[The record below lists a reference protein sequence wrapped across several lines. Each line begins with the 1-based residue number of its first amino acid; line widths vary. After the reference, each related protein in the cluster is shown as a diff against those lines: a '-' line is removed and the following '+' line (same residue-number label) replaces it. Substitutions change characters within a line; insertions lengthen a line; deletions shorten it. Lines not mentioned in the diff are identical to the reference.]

1 MQQRHVCQQFNQNF
15 LKSPPSPVKG
25 APGPFAAFLRLFPLL
40 VGLHSRLHLF
50 RAKDPL
56 DPPIA
61 GGAEKNRKPQS
72 KGFAVLLVHSHHGY
86 NSTTGHRPK
95 SKEAGKHLWG
105 LPALITVEQD
115 RAGRSMAAHLCAV
128 HLDH

>member
-1 MQQRHVCQQFNQNF
+1 MQQRLVCQQFNQNF

-56 DPPIA
+56 DTCIV
-61 GGAEKNRKPQS
+61 GGYLPQY
-72 KGFAVLLVHSHHGY
+72 FIL
-86 NSTTGHRPK
+86 
-95 SKEAGKHLWG
+95 HLHLHQADRQPG
-105 LPALITVEQD
+105 DALPHPDIV
-115 RAGRSMAAHLCAV
+115 S
-128 HLDH
+128 